1 MPRRARRARRNFR
14 QTTTGTSTVVNAA
27 EISAMLGKPPSDW
40 KSEYRSGMK
49 ARSASGQGA
58 SRPMTLENVLK
69 ILEITAGGNVSGDRA
84 SGPNKV
90 PQAVRDA
97 AMKGV
102 RLSYANNYGAWDFIG
117 IARAIQLATQRG
129 IPDKSMSRMRSYFS
143 RHRKDKQSSGFGD
156 DSNPSKGYMAW
167 LNWGGEAGKQWVDG
181 ARNNPYEYLIP
192 EGMTAK
198 TAGAAKHAIV
208 PGARRRLQRAGDVIL
223 PEGVVRFVFPEA
235 GGRFRQQDI
244 QPEAGVLKVL
254 IDIGVSGP
262 DKLTPMGLWHRFFQ
276 SHSELAHALPSKRR
290 ALRRPG
296 IAVSISDVEIA
307 KLTGGYDFPQPRT
320 RWWRAGNKYLGSED
334 LYDAMAMAMA
344 FPGGIVYG
352 VRPTGFGP
360 DALDAEHPPAVKA
373 KLREYLRPIEQ
384 RDTDRVRRWVGEQA
398 RRGVVTLTSYDLLL
412 GNNDALNSVTEDYLE
427 TGKIRPGYER
437 RLQGISSILEED
449 RGGKFRQEFGLNPL
463 PRSNPFNPT
472 DPQGRHIP
480 EKYLAGLPPHLRAQ
494 RIRELGESRDEYGT
508 GDFTELDTDAIARK
522 MGLVKLSAYRAVAI
536 ARGFDVSQVN
546 SLEEMARKALRYYGA
561 KATTAQVSKLAAGL
575 KKVYGKGLAAWK
587 SGGHRP
593 GASSRNWADA
603 RVASVLVGGKA
614 AWTADSKQFSMLPA
628 SARKRVVAQ
637 LPQLYSALKQQGRTR
652 DISYIKS
659 SAVANPRAQ
668 VNAKKGMSPAMR
680 AFLRGEK
687 TQRSRSEVDKMREV
701 QEANERIARLMQERK
716 EKQRQGKSQAVDP
729 TRFLKKRLGKRKP
742 RVQSGSRDYIKVVV
756 RAIVPGEGM
765 VTEEIFIYT
774 PGKKPP
780 KLDFRA
786 LVHNAFDVLNPEPR
800 ARAHAIVS
808 TSRVLCPPA
817 DDPDAVFNVDLSQH
831 TAP

>member
-1 MPRRARRARRNFR
+1 MPRRSRKARRNFR
-14 QTTTGTSTVVNAA
+14 RTSTGTSAAVNAA

-49 ARSASGQGA
+49 ARSASGQGGVK
-58 SRPMTLENVLK
+58 PMTLENVLK

-117 IARAIQLATQRG
+117 IARAIQLATQVG
-129 IPDKSMSRMRSYFS
+129 VPDKSMSRMRSYFS
-143 RHRKDKQSSGFGD
+143 RHRKDKQSSGFGN

-167 LNWGGEAGKQWVDG
+167 LNWGGEAGKQWVDA

-192 EGMTAK
+192 EGVTPK
-198 TAGAAKHAIV
+198 TAGAAKHVIV
-208 PGARRRLQRAGDVIL
+208 PGARRRLQRAGDIIL
-223 PEGVVRFVFPEA
+223 PEGIVRFILAKPD
-235 GGRFRQQDI
+235 GRFSPQDI
-244 QPEAGVLKVL
+244 QPEEGIFKVL
-254 IDIGVSGP
+254 VDATVTGQ
-262 DKLTPMGLWHRFFQ
+262 DKLTPLGLWHRTFQ
-276 SHSELAHALPSKRR
+276 GYHEMAAVHPARRRWQYGLPPLSSVPGSEIR
-290 ALRRPG
+290 
-296 IAVSISDVEIA
+296 SIIGVDR
-307 KLTGGYDFPQPRT
+307 TPYPRT
-320 RWWRAGNKYLGSED
+320 RYWRTGRDYGGREHMF
-334 LYDAMAMAMA
+334 DAMAMAMT

-352 VRPTGFGP
+352 VRPKHHWQSDPQG
-360 DALDAEHPPAVKA
+360 EHPPDQKA
-373 KLREYLRPIEQ
+373 ALRKLLRPYEVH
-384 RDTDRVRRWVGEQA
+384 DTKTVRKWAAERA
-398 RRGVVTLTSYDLLL
+398 RRGVVTITSGEGREEEIEDGTLHQWL
-412 GNNDALNSVTEDYLE
+412 GLD
-427 TGKIRPGYER
+427 
-437 RLQGISSILEED
+437 
-449 RGGKFRQEFGLNPL
+449 PL
-463 PRSNPFNPT
+463 PRNNPFNPT
-472 DPQGRHIP
+472 DPRGRHIP

-494 RIRELGESRDEYGT
+494 RIRELGASRDEYGT

-561 KATTAQVSKLAAGL
+561 KATPAQVSKLAAGL

-614 AWTADSKQFSMLPA
+614 AWTADNKQFNMLPA

-637 LPQLYSALKQQGRTR
+637 LPQLYAALKQQGRTR

-659 SAVANPRAQ
+659 SAVANPRSR

-687 TQRSRSEVDKMREV
+687 TQRSRSDAAKMREV
-701 QEANERIARLMQERK
+701 REENERIARLMQERQERDMR
-716 EKQRQGKSQAVDP
+716 EKLEAADP
-729 TRFLKKRLGKRKP
+729 TRFLKKRSGKR
-742 RVQSGSRDYIKVVV
+742 RVRVEGGTRDFIKLVV

-765 VTEEIFIYT
+765 VTEEIFIYS
-774 PGKKPP
+774 PGKRPP
-780 KLDFRA
+780 KLEFRA
-786 LVHNAFDVLNPEPR
+786 LAYNAFDVLNPDPR
-800 ARAHAIVS
+800 ARAHAIIS
-808 TSRVLCPPA
+808 SSRVIRPPA
-817 DDPDAVFNVDLSQH
+817 DDPEAVFNIDLSQY
-831 TAP
+831 AGS